1 MVSRVEKSMKGNK
14 LKQQLPQWQRQIL
27 CNKGKAEKFKRSSFN
42 LAEDGVSSAIMLLAC
57 IACAP
62 SYL

>member
-1 MVSRVEKSMKGNK
+1 MKRNK
-14 LKQQLPQWQRQIL
+14 LRQALPQWQRQIL
-27 CNKGKAEKFKRSSFN
+27 CNKGKADKFKRSSSN